1 MESDAKAISMIL
13 LESGRITRRI
23 EINIIIIIIIDSY
36 REQLTFD
43 TKRGKDKAL
52 LETYPRYP
60 FYRYPL

>member
-1 MESDAKAISMIL
+1 MIL

>member
-1 MESDAKAISMIL
+1 MIL

-23 EINIIIIIIIDSY
+23 EINIIIIIDSY

-52 LETYPRYP
+52 LETCPRYP